1 MKKQKNEDKDL
12 NNEMDNGLDNGEN
25 QPENN
30 GKGRGYASF
39 CLAVIAVI
47 FLPLIYVI
55 GIYGLCASALCALA
69 SLSFYNSQKTRGL
82 FALVKAAK
90 ILAYVALI
98 LCAIVLIGAII
109 YSAI

>member
-1 MKKQKNEDKDL
+1 MKNKQKD
-12 NNEMDNGLDNGEN
+12 NNQQINDDEPQSEG
-25 QPENN
+25 
-30 GKGRGYASF
+30 GKGRGYTAF

-69 SLSFYNSQKTRGL
+69 SLAFYNSQKPHGL
-82 FALVKAAK
+82 FALVKAAR

-98 LCAIVLIGAII
+98 LCVIVLIGAII
-109 YSAI
+109 YSAV